1 MVVAASD
8 LLRRNPAPT
17 EAQARCEQATELRKP
32 TLPTPHREAT
42 QTPPDPGGRPEPIL
56 AAKTDR
62 ARQNAW
68 SAEAVDN
75 FLQ

>member
-32 TLPTPHREAT
+32 TLPTP
-42 QTPPDPGGRPEPIL
+42 
-56 AAKTDR
+56 
-62 ARQNAW
+62 
-68 SAEAVDN
+68 
-75 FLQ
+75 